1 MTSTAKN
8 NILGRLKKFRQ
19 PPVSTEGQN
28 DMIAANAADVLATEL
43 TASIKLA
50 PGSILTPE
58 QKTERFTTAIETA
71 HGEIVRTTTTSW
83 LKDLHEHLLVNNV
96 TSLLYAPNGGVGG
109 SQMGTELAGHD
120 FGDIQLIP
128 FAQPVETF
136 KDDLFNK
143 IDAGISYASSA
154 VAHTGT
160 LIVKTGPDEPRT
172 MSLVPPVH
180 YVWLDS
186 KSMYSNLTEAFAD
199 PEVSAVLPTN
209 LLLISGPS
217 KTADIQQTL
226 AYGAHGPKRL
236 IILLVE

>member
-1 MTSTAKN
+1 MDNTARD

-19 PPVSTEGQN
+19 PQTNHSGQTN
-28 DMIAANAADVLATEL
+28 LADDKAAKVLATEL
-43 TASIKLA
+43 TDSIDLP
-50 PGSILTPE
+50 PGSELTAA
-58 QKTERFTTAIETA
+58 QKIERFISAIETA
-71 HGEIVRTTTTSW
+71 HAEVIRTSKAQWTE
-83 LKDLHEHLLVNNV
+83 DLHKHLKENNIA
-96 TSLLYAPNGGVGG
+96 SLLYAPGGGNVGDLG
-109 SQMGTELAGHD
+109 NIIKD
-120 FGDIQLIP
+120 DDIELIP
-128 FAQPVETF
+128 FNQPVENF

-143 IDAGISYASSA
+143 IDAGISYASCG

-186 KSMYSNLTEAFAD
+186 QLMYSTLTEAFAD
-199 PEVSAVLPTN
+199 PEVSSALPTN

-236 IILLVE
+236 IILLVD

>member
-1 MTSTAKN
+1 MDNTARD

-19 PPVSTEGQN
+19 PQTDDFGQN
-28 DMIAANAADVLATEL
+28 SPADERAAEVLAREL
-43 TASIKLA
+43 TDSIDLP
-50 PGSILTPE
+50 PGSELNAT
-58 QKTERFTTAIETA
+58 QKIERFINAIETA
-71 HGEIVRTTTTSW
+71 HAEVIKTSRAQW
-83 LKDLHEHLLVNNV
+83 TEDLHKHLKENNIAN
-96 TSLLYAPNGGVGG
+96 LLYAPGG
-109 SQMGTELAGHD
+109 
-120 FGDIQLIP
+120 GDGDLGNIIKDDAIELIP
-128 FAQPVETF
+128 FNQPVENF
-136 KDDLFNK
+136 KDELFNK
-143 IDAGISYASSA
+143 IDAGISYASCGI
-154 VAHTGT
+154 AHTGT

-199 PEVSAVLPTN
+199 PEVSSALPTN

-236 IILLVE
+236 IILLVD